1 MNQIKILLL
10 RGVNVAG
17 ANRLP
22 MPEFR
27 EMLAELGLGQVQTHI
42 QSGNAVFVDPSIA
55 DLADKIKAAM
65 LNRFGFAPPQFS
77 LSKAEFESIAKAN
90 PYAAQ
95 AKADGAKVH
104 VFFLSEPVA
113 AAETTKYR
121 AMLAVGEDVAFT
133 DKAIYLLAPHGIG
146 RSVIADKLDKSAK
159 TRMTGRNYNS
169 VESILALARGI
180 TV

>member
-27 EMLAELGLGQVQTHI
+27 EMLTELGLGQVQTHI
-42 QSGNAVFVDPSIA
+42 QSGNAVFVDPDIA
-55 DLADKIKAAM
+55 GLADKIKAAM
-65 LNRFGFAPPQFS
+65 LNRFGFAPAQFAIT
-77 LSKAEFESIAKAN
+77 KADFEAIAKAN

-95 AKADGAKVH
+95 GKADGAKVH
-104 VFFLSEPVA
+104 VFFLSEPVD
-113 AAETTKYR
+113 AAEAAKLR
-121 AMLAVGEDVAFT
+121 AFATGGEEVTFT
-133 DKAIYLLAPHGIG
+133 DKAIYFMAPHGIG
-146 RSVIADKLDKSAK
+146 RSVIAEKLDKSVK